1 MKRIGVL
8 SVLSTWVASWV
19 AAWVLI
25 MAADVVPG
33 VAFAAAQPA
42 PESSPSS
49 SFGQLLEKVRGDHR
63 ESVRLA
69 RERERRFSADK
80 EARAGE
86 LAAAQKRLD
95 ELLAR
100 SAELEKS
107 FGENEEKILEL
118 ERLHHQRAGDLE
130 ELSAV
135 IARAAADTREALAA
149 SFIRLV
155 LADGE
160 AEEKLTRL
168 AKADGLPDLESV
180 RYLWHLLLE
189 MMALQG
195 GSHRFAAEVVLPDGS
210 LEVREVT
217 HIGPFTA
224 LSRGRFLKYLEG
236 AGGLADLAHQPGSR
250 YLAAAA
256 DATAAMTGSGDGS
269 GGADALSD
277 FVAAPVDPTRGAL
290 LSLLVHAPTPA
301 ERIEQGGVIAYLI
314 LALGLIGVLLALE
327 RIASLARTVRK
338 VRRQKDTREL
348 AAANPLGR
356 VLAVAREHPDAD
368 AEGLELSL
376 HDAVIRELPPLERG
390 LGFLKVLAAI
400 APLLGLL
407 GTVVGMIE
415 TFQAITLFGTGDPR
429 TMAGGI
435 SQALVTTALGLIVA
449 VPLLL
454 LHTFAAARSR
464 EIRQILEEQSAGL
477 VALRARREAVA

>member
-1 MKRIGVL
+1 MKRFGVL
-8 SVLSTWVASWV
+8 SVLPAWMVAS
-19 AAWVLI
+19 AL
-25 MAADVVPG
+25 VVMPG
-33 VAFAAAQPA
+33 AAFAGAQPA
-42 PESSPSS
+42 PAPSS
-49 SFGQLLEKVRGDHR
+49 ASPFGQLLEKVRGDQR
-63 ESVRLA
+63 ESLRLA

-80 EARAGE
+80 ESQARE
-86 LAAAQKRLD
+86 LAAARRRLD
-95 ELLAR
+95 ELLER

-107 FGENEEKILEL
+107 FGDNEEKLLEL

-135 IARAAADTREALAA
+135 IARAAADAREALSV

-155 LADGE
+155 LSDGDAD
-160 AEEKLTRL
+160 EKLTRL
-168 AKADGLPDLESV
+168 AKTDGLPDLESI
-180 RYLWHLLLE
+180 RYLWHFMLE
-189 MMALQG
+189 LMALQG
-195 GSHRFAAEVVLPDGS
+195 ASHRFQAEVVLPDGR
-210 LEVREVT
+210 LEAREVT
-217 HIGPFTA
+217 HVGPFTA

-256 DATAAMTGSGDGS
+256 AVTEATTEAGD
-269 GGADALSD
+269 ADAVSD

-290 LSLLVHAPTPA
+290 LSLLVHAPTLA
-301 ERIEQGGVIAYLI
+301 ERVEQGGVIAYLI
-314 LALGLIGVLLALE
+314 LALGLIGVLLAFE
-327 RIASLARTVRK
+327 RIASLARTVRG
-338 VRRQKDTREL
+338 VRRQKDAREL
-348 AAANPLGR
+348 ADTNPLGR
-356 VLAVAREHPDAD
+356 VLAVARGHPDAD

-376 HDAVIRELPPLERG
+376 HDAVIREMPPLERG

-477 VALRARREAVA
+477 VALRARGVEASP

>member
-8 SVLSTWVASWV
+8 AALSAWPVLPLL
-19 AAWVLI
+19 AAWVL
-25 MAADVVPG
+25 AAAPG
-33 VAFAAAQPA
+33 AAFAATQPA
-42 PESSPSS
+42 PTQTPAS
-49 SFGQLLEKVRGDHR
+49 SFGRLLEKVRGDHR
-63 ESVRLA
+63 ENVRLA
-69 RERERRFSADK
+69 RERERRFAADK
-80 EARAGE
+80 ESQARE
-86 LAAAQKRLD
+86 LAAARNRLD

-107 FGENEEKILEL
+107 FGDNEEKILEL

-155 LADGE
+155 LSDGE

-189 MMALQG
+189 IMALQG
-195 GSHRFAAEVVLPDGS
+195 GSHRFQAEVVLPDGR
-210 LEVREVT
+210 LEAREVT

-256 DATAAMTGSGDGS
+256 DATATMTGSGDGS
-269 GGADALSD
+269 ALSD

-327 RIASLARTVRK
+327 RIASLARTVRR

-376 HDAVIRELPPLERG
+376 HDAVIREMPPLERG